1 MKCLSV
7 CQQFAELIVQGKKTI
22 ELRKWNTK
30 FRWEFLVHAPQKIRL
45 DECKRLKI
53 QPEMTVGAIIGKV
66 ELIDVREYE
75 NTAQIKI
82 DSKKHLASND
92 ESGNKYGFI
101 LQNPK
106 QLRVPIPCN
115 GQLNFFEFK
124 PELTKINEIKTELFE
139 EEHRYMWINHH
150 WSSTRS

>member
-7 CQQFAELIVQGKKTI
+7 CQPFAELIVQGKKTI

-30 FRWEFLVHAPQKIRL
+30 FRGEFLVHAPQKIRI
-45 DECKRLKI
+45 DDCKRLK
-53 QPEMTVGAIIGKV
+53 MKYTLTTGAIIGKV
-66 ELIDVREYE
+66 ELVDVKKYE
-75 NTAQIKI
+75 SESELKL
-82 DSKKHLASND
+82 DSKKHLAQHDKSD
-92 ESGNKYGFI
+92 NKYGFI

-106 QLRVPIPCN
+106 QLKVPIPCN

-124 PELTKINEIKTELFE
+124 PDLLKTDDIKIELFE

-150 WSSTRS
+150 

>member
-7 CQQFAELIVQGKKTI
+7 CQPFAKLIVQGKKTI

-30 FRWEFLVHAPQKIRL
+30 FRGEFLVHAPQKIRL
-45 DECKRLKI
+45 DDCKRLKI
-53 QPEMTVGAIIGKV
+53 KTKMTVGAIIGKV
-66 ELIDVREYE
+66 ELVDVKEYE
-75 NTAQIKI
+75 SSTQIKI
-82 DSKKHLASND
+82 DSKKHLALND
-92 ESGNKYGFI
+92 ISENKYGFI

-106 QLRVPIPCN
+106 ELKIPIPCS

-124 PELTKINEIKTELFE
+124 PELSKINEIKTELFE

-150 WSSTRS
+150 

>member
-1 MKCLSV
+1 MKCLSI
-7 CQQFAELIVQGKKTI
+7 CQPFANLIIEGKKTI

-30 FRWEFLVHAPQKIRL
+30 FRGEFLVHAPQKIRL
-45 DECKRLKI
+45 NDCKRLKI
-53 QPEMTVGAIIGKV
+53 QSELTIGAIIGKV
-66 ELIDVREYE
+66 ELFEVKEYLS
-75 NTAQIKI
+75 ASQIRK
-82 DSKKHLASND
+82 DSKRHLASND
-92 ESGNKYGFI
+92 IDENKYGFI

-124 PELTKINEIKTELFE
+124 PELAKIDEIKTDLFE

-150 WSSTRS
+150 

>member
-7 CQQFAELIVQGKKTI
+7 CQPFAELIVQGKKTI

-30 FRWEFLVHAPQKIRL
+30 FRGEFLVHAPQKIRL
-45 DECKRLKI
+45 EDCKRLKI
-53 QPEMTVGAIIGKV
+53 KPEMTVGAIIGKV
-66 ELIDVREYE
+66 ELIDVKEYE
-75 NTAQIKI
+75 NAVQIKI
-82 DSKKHLASND
+82 DSKKHLALNG
-92 ESGNKYGFI
+92 ESDNKYGFI

-106 QLRVPIPCN
+106 QLRIPIPCT
-115 GQLNFFEFK
+115 GQLNFFEFR

-150 WSSTRS
+150 

>member
-7 CQQFAELIVQGKKTI
+7 CQPFAELIVQGKKTI

-30 FRWEFLVHAPQKIRL
+30 FRGEFLVHAPQKIKL
-45 DECKRLKI
+45 HDCKRLKI
-53 QPEMTVGAIIGKV
+53 KPEMTVGAIIGKV
-66 ELIDVREYE
+66 ELIDVKEYA
-75 NTAQIKI
+75 NATQIKI

-92 ESGNKYGFI
+92 GNGNKYGFI
-101 LQNPK
+101 LQNAK
-106 QLRVPIPCN
+106 QLRIPIPCT
-115 GQLNFFEFK
+115 GQLNFFEFR

-150 WSSTRS
+150 

>member
-7 CQQFAELIVQGKKTI
+7 CQPFAELIVQGKKTI
-22 ELRKWNTK
+22 ELRKWSTK
-30 FRWEFLVHAPQKIRL
+30 FRGEFLVHAPQKIRL

-53 QPEMTVGAIIGKV
+53 KPEMIVGAIIGKV

-75 NTAQIKI
+75 NAAQIKM

-115 GQLNFFEFK
+115 GQLNFFEFRS
-124 PELTKINEIKTELFE
+124 ELTKINEIKTELFE

-150 WSSTRS
+150 